1 MIFYRTLVNSNRK
14 MKKVNIYAL
23 GALALM
29 TALCACSKDA
39 LDERKEPGSVWEP
52 ASLDG
57 EVVVKFAPCVS
68 DILEKSSG
76 VAATRSGVLSVDE
89 VLDIVG
95 GYELERVFPS
105 DPRFADRE
113 KEAGLNLWY
122 LVRFDDSRCSVDDV
136 IAELSSLGEIQA
148 AVPNRIIK
156 RSYNPSVKAVP
167 FTEASVQTRSS
178 WAASNYFN
186 DKYLP
191 YQWNMVNNGEDD
203 GSRYT
208 IDRDNP
214 AFADIADE
222 DYFGHKF
229 VKDADVNLVSDQ
241 TGKGAWDRCT
251 GDPSVIVAVLD
262 EGVCLDHPD
271 LSPNIWH
278 NSDEIPGNGIDDD
291 GNGYVDDIN
300 GYNFIVGTP
309 DITWNAAEDTGHGT
323 HVAGVIAAVNDNGT
337 GISSIAGGT
346 PDSPGVKIMS
356 CQVFSG
362 NMANSSVDLVKAIKY
377 AADNGAVVLQCSFG
391 YTSSEANSQE
401 YGQGYRTQEEWE
413 EQCPLEK
420 IALDYFIH
428 NAGSPNGPIDGGIA
442 VFASGNEYA
451 PAAGFPGAADFC
463 VSVAATAGDATPAP
477 YTNYSTGT
485 TISAPGG
492 DRDYY
497 FEYIG
502 LQDDGI
508 GASSRSTVGTV
519 LSTLPENVSPSGYGY
534 MEGTSM
540 ACPHVSGVVALGIS
554 YAARMHRHFT
564 SEEFRQMLYDT
575 ANGDMVNNA
584 ASGRKYYYRY
594 LADLGLAHRTYFN
607 MSDYKWQMGAGQ
619 VDAGA
624 LLDMIDGGAG
634 VPMKFPNIYVAAGAE
649 VTVNPAFYL
658 DGDSFEVSIS
668 DTGIAAA
675 EVLSDGNV
683 VFKDVKA
690 GSTSATITYDGK
702 SQAFAVTVRNTAG
715 TGWL

>member
-39 LDERKEPGSVWEP
+39 LEERKEPGSVWEP

-57 EVVVKFAPCVS
+57 EVVVKFAPYVS

-105 DPRFADRE
+105 DSRFADRE

-191 YQWNMVNNGEDD
+191 YQWNMVNNGADD

-251 GDPSVIVAVLD
+251 GDPSVI
-262 EGVCLDHPD
+262 
-271 LSPNIWH
+271 
-278 NSDEIPGNGIDDD
+278 
-291 GNGYVDDIN
+291 
-300 GYNFIVGTP
+300 
-309 DITWNAAEDTGHGT
+309 
-323 HVAGVIAAVNDNGT
+323 VAGVIAAVNDNGT

-594 LADLGLAHRTYFN
+594 LADLGLAHRKYFN

-683 VFKDVKA
+683 VFKGVKA

>member
-39 LDERKEPGSVWEP
+39 LEERKEPGSVWEP

-57 EVVVKFAPCVS
+57 EVVVKFAPYVS

-377 AADNGAVVLQCSFG
+377 AAIM
-391 YTSSEANSQE
+391 
-401 YGQGYRTQEEWE
+401 QGLRT
-413 EQCPLEK
+413 
-420 IALDYFIH
+420 
-428 NAGSPNGPIDGGIA
+428 
-442 VFASGNEYA
+442 
-451 PAAGFPGAADFC
+451 
-463 VSVAATAGDATPAP
+463 
-477 YTNYSTGT
+477 
-485 TISAPGG
+485 
-492 DRDYY
+492 
-497 FEYIG
+497 
-502 LQDDGI
+502 
-508 GASSRSTVGTV
+508 
-519 LSTLPENVSPSGYGY
+519 
-534 MEGTSM
+534 
-540 ACPHVSGVVALGIS
+540 
-554 YAARMHRHFT
+554 AR
-564 SEEFRQMLYDT
+564 
-575 ANGDMVNNA
+575 
-584 ASGRKYYYRY
+584 
-594 LADLGLAHRTYFN
+594 
-607 MSDYKWQMGAGQ
+607 
-619 VDAGA
+619 
-624 LLDMIDGGAG
+624 
-634 VPMKFPNIYVAAGAE
+634 
-649 VTVNPAFYL
+649 
-658 DGDSFEVSIS
+658 
-668 DTGIAAA
+668 
-675 EVLSDGNV
+675 
-683 VFKDVKA
+683 
-690 GSTSATITYDGK
+690 
-702 SQAFAVTVRNTAG
+702 
-715 TGWL
+715 

>member
-39 LDERKEPGSVWEP
+39 LEERKEPGSVWEP

-57 EVVVKFAPCVS
+57 EVVVKFAPYVS

-76 VAATRSGVLSVDE
+76 VAATCSGVLSVDE

-251 GDPSVIVAVLD
+251 GDPSVIVA
-262 EGVCLDHPD
+262 
-271 LSPNIWH
+271 
-278 NSDEIPGNGIDDD
+278 
-291 GNGYVDDIN
+291 
-300 GYNFIVGTP
+300 
-309 DITWNAAEDTGHGT
+309 
-323 HVAGVIAAVNDNGT
+323 GVIAAVNDNGT

-391 YTSSEANSQE
+391 YTSSEDNSQE

-428 NAGSPNGPIDGGIA
+428 NAGAPNGPIDGGIA

-463 VSVAATAGDATPAP
+463 ASVAATAGDATPAP

-658 DGDSFEVSIS
+658 DGDSFEVFIS

-683 VFKDVKA
+683 VFKGVKA

-702 SQAFAVTVRNTAG
+702 SQAFAVTVRNTVG